1 MKKNIKKTQDLTS
14 IYDSALSTVDLN
26 NSLTLKFSNI
36 KQDHFEIE
44 FEFFKEFPKKTQ
56 LENVNLSNFRQ
67 FPKIA
72 KKEIMTGLAS
82 KCLAFSHLP
91 YLFTDVDY
99 FGPVLGKHRNRTR
112 SLSRQKEDIW
122 IFTCLIFRAK

>member
-44 FEFFKEFPKKTQ
+44 FEFFKEFPQKNPIRERKLVQ
-56 LENVNLSNFRQ
+56 LQAISKDCEEGSHDWLS
-67 FPKIA
+67 K
-72 KKEIMTGLAS
+72 
-82 KCLAFSHLP
+82 
-91 YLFTDVDY
+91 
-99 FGPVLGKHRNRTR
+99 
-112 SLSRQKEDIW
+112 
-122 IFTCLIFRAK
+122 

>member
-1 MKKNIKKTQDLTS
+1 
-14 IYDSALSTVDLN
+14 
-26 NSLTLKFSNI
+26 
-36 KQDHFEIE
+36 
-44 FEFFKEFPKKTQ
+44 
-56 LENVNLSNFRQ
+56 
-67 FPKIA
+67 
-72 KKEIMTGLAS
+72 MTGLAS

-122 IFTCLIFRAK
+122 IFTCLIFPAK